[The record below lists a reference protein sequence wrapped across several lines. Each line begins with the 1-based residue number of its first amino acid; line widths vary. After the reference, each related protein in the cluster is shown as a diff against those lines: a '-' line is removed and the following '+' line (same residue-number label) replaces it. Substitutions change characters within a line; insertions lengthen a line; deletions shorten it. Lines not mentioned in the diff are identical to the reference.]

1 MPDAVTT
8 PVSPLLNGE
17 KLLSLSALAARLPG
31 HRGKPT
37 VNPST
42 IFRWITRGVRT
53 AGGEVVRL
61 EAVRLGTSW
70 RTSLEAIT
78 RFSAKL
84 TCASLASGA
93 PPDPRP
99 PTPKQRSRAATCAS
113 GRVDT
118 ILGTG

>member
-1 MPDAVTT
+1 MPDAVSA

-53 AGGEVVRL
+53 PDGEVVRL

-84 TCASLASGA
+84 TSASLCSGA
-93 PPDPRP
+93 PPDTLP
-99 PTPKQRSRAATCAS
+99 PTPKQRNRAATRAS
-113 GRVDT
+113 RRLDS